1 MGQVLVA
8 QWIEH
13 PAGVLE
19 AMGSIPVG
27 DSDFFVV
34 PCSCHV
40 DQFTFHISL
49 PSSKLPTLFTYQR
62 SSCPQICPVFD
73 ELCECVVR
81 IFQLTL
87 EKYGTCNNGREFIRV
102 LFWWLHKRLSRHFHS
117 GLSRS
122 AGAVMHESD
131 GWRWSMLLRR
141 PAARN

>member
-1 MGQVLVA
+1 MSLLSMGQVLVA

-40 DQFTFHISL
+40 DQCTFHISL
-49 PSSKLPTLFTYQR
+49 PSSKLPTSVFGLL
-62 SSCPQICPVFD
+62 PVFD

-102 LFWWLHKRLSRHFHS
+102 L
-117 GLSRS
+117 
-122 AGAVMHESD
+122 V
-131 GWRWSMLLRR
+131 
-141 PAARN
+141 